1 MESKENRAADNEVLN
16 MAFITNITTTPVTN
30 VYGPNG
36 LPQGVDNDQGNIR
49 FAGNI
54 SETGK
59 FSSSSLG
66 EGNPVTTIFSGVG
79 PVEGAVPG
87 VFNSGLQVIVRA
99 QTTIA
104 GQSNLLL
111 EGGASDTA
119 NVAYTPLQLD
129 VLRTYYYKFA
139 VRNNYWN
146 EFSGQWETSVPS
158 NASSGA
164 WNIDNSV
171 DNSSTMRASGVDVAA
186 NPSQSAPGRLT
197 FLDGSPNPI
206 NTGYP
211 ARYNW

>member
-1 MESKENRAADNEVLN
+1 MG
-16 MAFITNITTTPVTN
+16 FVTN
-30 VYGPNG
+30 LEGTLKYNQYVNG
-36 LPQGVDNDQGNIR
+36 FPSGVDNDQGNIR

-66 EGNPVTTIFSGVG
+66 EGNPITTIISGVG

-99 QTTIA
+99 QTKIA
-104 GQSNLLL
+104 GEANTVL
-111 EGGASDTA
+111 EGGSSDTA
-119 NVAYTPLQLD
+119 NVAFTPLQLD

-146 EFSGQWETSVPS
+146 EFNGTWETNVPS

-164 WNIDNSV
+164 WNIDNEV
-171 DNSSTMRASGVDVAA
+171 DNAGTMRASGVDVAA
-186 NPSQSAPGRLT
+186 NPSQSQPGRLT
-197 FLDGSPNPI
+197 FQQGSPNPV
-206 NTGYP
+206 NTGYG